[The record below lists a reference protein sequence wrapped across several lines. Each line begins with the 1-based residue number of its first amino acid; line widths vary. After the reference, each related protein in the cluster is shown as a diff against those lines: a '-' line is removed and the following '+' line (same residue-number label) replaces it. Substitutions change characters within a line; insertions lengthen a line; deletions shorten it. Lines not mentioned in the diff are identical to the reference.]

1 VSVAWLLKSAAA
13 ILIVLTVQ
21 LELFSD
27 LRIAGVM
34 PELLLGLTVAAAW
47 HGGAD
52 RGAFVGFTAGALYDL
67 YLPTPLALTALTYTI
82 VGYAVGIGVEVL
94 AQDAQRM
101 ARRLLG
107 AASVACGLVLFMML
121 GELLGEENL
130 YNDDFPRIVA
140 VATVYTAV
148 LLPLLHLLMR
158 WAMRERGALT
168 PDELRLVK

>member
-1 VSVAWLLKSAAA
+1 MSVARIVKSAAA
-13 ILIVLTVQ
+13 ILFVLIVQ

-27 LRIAGVM
+27 LRVAGVM

-47 HGGAD
+47 QGGAD
-52 RGAFVGFTAGALYDL
+52 RGAVVGFAAGALYDL

-82 VGYAVGIGVEVL
+82 VGYAVGIGAEVL
-94 AQDAQRM
+94 AQDAERM

-107 AASVACGLVLFMML
+107 AASVACGLVLFMTL

-130 YNDDFPRIVA
+130 YNDEFFRIVG
-140 VATVYTAV
+140 VATVYTGL

-158 WAMRERGALT
+158 WAMRESGALT